1 MEGELAKGGGPERNW
16 RIATKLVLAGRD
28 PFQHEGFVNTPIYRG
43 STVLSPTV
51 DQFVNRR
58 GRYQY
63 GRRGTPTTDA
73 LAHAIMTLEGGA
85 GALLT
90 PSGLAAITTTLLACL
105 GAGDHVLLTDSV
117 YYPTRHFSDTALKRI
132 GVEVDY
138 FDPLIGADIGKLF
151 RRNTKVVFV
160 ESPGSLTFEMQ
171 DVPAIVDAA
180 HKHGAIVLMDNTW
193 ATPVFYR
200 PHEHGVDVS
209 IHAGTKYLGGHADA
223 NIGTISA
230 TAAVLPRIQELHGSL
245 GTCAAPEDVFLTLRG
260 LRTLEVRLARH
271 MASGHKVAR
280 WLQSRPEVLRVM
292 HPALED
298 DPGHAIWK
306 RDFGGACGLFS
317 FVLRPCPAKAV
328 AEFIEG
334 LELFGIGASWGGFE
348 SLAVPFD
355 CSKMRT
361 VSKWNPG
368 GPAVRLHIGL
378 EDVDD
383 LIADLERGL
392 ARLKAASS

>member
-1 MEGELAKGGGPERNW
+1 MAKGGTDGGKW
-16 RIATKLVLAGRD
+16 RVATRLVLAGRD

-51 DQFVNRR
+51 AQFVGRT

-73 LAHAIMTLEGGA
+73 LADAMRLLEGSA
-85 GALLT
+85 GVVLT
-90 PSGLAAITTTLLACL
+90 PSGLSAITTALLAFL
-105 GAGDHVLLTDSV
+105 QAGDHLLVADSA
-117 YYPTRHFSDTALKRI
+117 YYPTRNFCNTVLKRL
-132 GVEVDY
+132 GVEIGY
-138 FDPLIGADIGKLF
+138 YDPVIGAGIAALF
-151 RRNTKVVFV
+151 QPNTKAVFV
-160 ESPGSLTFEMQ
+160 ESPGSLSFEMQ
-171 DVPAIVDAA
+171 DVPAIVQVA
-180 HKHGAIVLMDNTW
+180 HARGAIVLMDNTW

-200 PHEHGVDVS
+200 PHEHGVDIT

-230 TAAVLPRIQELHGSL
+230 TAEHFPRLKETHGTL
-245 GTCAAPEDVFLTLRG
+245 GICAGPEDVFLSLRG
-260 LRTLEVRLARH
+260 LRTLDVRLQRH
-271 MASGHKVAR
+271 MASGLKVAR
-280 WLQSRPEVLRVM
+280 WLKSQQQVLRVL

-306 RDFGGACGLFS
+306 RDFSGACGLFS
-317 FVLRPCPAKAV
+317 FVLKPAAQKSV

-334 LELFGIGASWGGFE
+334 LELFGIGASWGGYE
-348 SLAVPFD
+348 SLAIPFD

-361 VSKWNPG
+361 ATKWNPG

-378 EDVDD
+378 EDPDD

-392 ARLKAASS
+392 KRLVPE